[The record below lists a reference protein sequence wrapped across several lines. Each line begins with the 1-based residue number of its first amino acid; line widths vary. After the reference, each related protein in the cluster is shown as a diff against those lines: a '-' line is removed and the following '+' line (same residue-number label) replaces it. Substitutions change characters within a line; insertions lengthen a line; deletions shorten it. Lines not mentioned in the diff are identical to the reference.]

1 MTRALRQQDRG
12 TAYGSALLG
21 FDRAGAGRAADA
33 QKMAAFCEDV
43 LPHHAPG
50 LGPRLVWEGAQA
62 RNMTTADLEDL
73 TRRKRWREFDVL
85 MFDPPPRKA
94 RQRRVIDSFLAAGR
108 GNELE
113 AAQAACELQQ
123 EEQEKLCAVR
133 VRFRGRRGWLWLGN
147 GDYVTRKQNAQP
159 GTRQACDQAA
169 ALLASRYPGA
179 RTEVVPL

>member
-94 RQRRVIDSFLAAGR
+94 RQRRVIDSFLTADR

-123 EEQEKLCAVR
+123 EEQEELCAVR

-169 ALLASRYPGA
+169 ALLAARDPGA